1 MKQRE
6 IKFRAWNKLDSNS
19 KERMIY
25 PAILDVDGEVMMS
38 NGDSW
43 DIPIMQYTGLK
54 DKNGKEIFEGDIV
67 LYGENKLFHS
77 PPPKEMKGVIV
88 YNEWW
93 AKFIIEDKNGS
104 WNPKYTW
111 NGTQNEK
118 GGTDI
123 ILVIG
128 NIYENPE
135 LLKKIK

>member
-6 IKFRAWNKLDSNS
+6 IKFRIWNGEQFGYWEPKIKDSG
-19 KERMIY
+19 RY
-25 PAILDVDGEVMMS
+25 PKIIGEL
-38 NGDSW
+38 
-43 DIPIMQYTGLK
+43 QQFTGLK
-54 DKNGKEIFEGDIV
+54 DKNGKEIYEGDIV